1 MEKLLQLNEF
11 FVEGG
16 HQEISHVLLNLI
28 QPTSETEEK
37 EKGYFFAI
45 CEINQGNS
53 QQIAELQRIMGEIE
67 NGYYETSDTENKNA
81 LELVLE
87 KINQKNLA
95 LFGLNLSLHC
105 VVGAI
110 KSNEI
115 VFSYCGKPNILL
127 FYANKEKIYN
137 KLDLTENSD
146 TETNVGKT
154 LFSQLVQ
161 GKVSPGDYFFV
172 GTKKV
177 IEYFSHDRLQKI
189 ITTRGPEQS
198 AEHIRRVL
206 SELKNGL
213 SFGGLIINLGEKN
226 TVERI
231 PEKKV
236 RLFSG
241 NKEKINSLFVTEQN
255 TANTLS
261 PSLFGE
267 FAAKIKNSAAN
278 LKKQNSEKIISTSVS
293 ENVETDT
300 QINAPHLKH
309 RLTERM
315 NKEIIANL
323 GKIVIKY
330 LWIALKNFGKLL
342 WWAVLMLAA
351 IFGALLK
358 FLQSIF
364 FYLIN
369 YKNQRRQIKERWSQ
383 TFYSY
388 KQNFKHLP
396 LMTKILGLASVAVL
410 IFFVISIFYLQHA
423 KNIQKEN
430 AYYEQ
435 TFSELRTKIEEAENS
450 MIYSDNITAANLKN
464 QIKQTL
470 DSLICRPQD
479 EADCRDIKENFG
491 KLQAKIQKF
500 TETEIT
506 MLINWNVLGFQNI
519 TEFTKVDGKIFG
531 INIESDTISLYN
543 LLTKDGTATLKL
555 PGGNKI
561 SSAVSLKDEKTALFL
576 NDKKELYKY
585 IADTN
590 SFEKINISF
599 PNNEGEIKA
608 LLPYNSRLYVLDTL
622 NNQIYR
628 HDAIASGYGL
638 GKEWIKSQNV
648 DIKNGIS
655 LTIDGDLFLIKN
667 QGEILKFTNG
677 ELQSFAVSGLEPTLQ
692 TGVKIWTYSE
702 DKYIYILDPKEKRLV
717 VLNKD
722 GSIKN
727 QYTSDQFEKP
737 TDMIIEEKNKTAY
750 ILDTGRVFQI
760 VLK

>member
-67 NGYYETSDTENKNA
+67 NGYYETSDTENKNS
-81 LELVLE
+81 LEIVLE
-87 KINQKNLA
+87 KINQQNLA

-127 FYANKEKIYN
+127 FYANKEKIYS
-137 KLDLTENSD
+137 KLDLTENSEP
-146 TETNVGKT
+146 ETNTDKT

-189 ITTRGPEQS
+189 ITTRGSEQS
-198 AEHIRRVL
+198 SEHIRRVL

-213 SFGGLIINLGEKN
+213 SFGGLIINLREKN
-226 TVERI
+226 AVDKA
-231 PEKKV
+231 PEKKI
-236 RLFSG
+236 RLFSE

-267 FAAKIKNSAAN
+267 FATKLKNGAVN
-278 LKKQNSEKIISTSVS
+278 FKKQNSEKPSSATIEETID
-293 ENVETDT
+293 TDT
-300 QINAPHLKH
+300 KINAPHLKQ
-309 RLTERM
+309 RLASKMNTE
-315 NKEIIANL
+315 IFITL
-323 GKIVIKY
+323 GKIIAKY
-330 LWIALKNFGKLL
+330 SWIAVKNFGKLL
-342 WWAVLMLAA
+342 WWLTLMLAA
-351 IFGALLK
+351 TIGALLK

-396 LMTKILGLASVAVL
+396 LTTKILGLISLVVL
-410 IFFVISIFYLQHA
+410 VTFLSSIFYLQHA

-430 AYYEQ
+430 VYYEQ
-435 TFSELRTKIEEAENS
+435 AFSNLRSEMEEAENS
-450 MIYSDNITAANLKN
+450 LIYSDNNSAANLAN
-464 QIKQTL
+464 QIEQTL
-470 DSLICRPQD
+470 NTLVCRPQD
-479 EADCRDIKENFG
+479 EADCRDVKEKFA

-500 TETEIT
+500 ADTEIT

-519 TEFTKVDGKIFG
+519 TKFTKVDGKIFG
-531 INIESDTISLYN
+531 INTESDTVYVYN

-555 PGGNKI
+555 PGENKTRL
-561 SSAVSLKDEKTALFL
+561 AASLRDEKSALFL

-585 IADTN
+585 TADTN
-590 SFEKINISF
+590 SFTKLSISF
-599 PNNEGEIKA
+599 TDNDGELKA
-608 LLPYNSRLYVLDTL
+608 LLPYNSRLYILDTL

-638 GKEWIKSQNV
+638 GKEWIKSQNT

-655 LTIDGDLFLIKN
+655 FAIDGDLFLVKG

-677 ELQSFAVSGLEPTLQ
+677 ELQTFNLPDLKPVLQ
-692 TGVKIWTYSE
+692 NSAKIWTYSE
-702 DKYIYILDPKEKRLV
+702 DKYLYILDSKEKRLI

-722 GSIKN
+722 GTLKN
-727 QYTSDQFEKP
+727 QYTSDQFEEP
-737 TDMIIEEKNKTAY
+737 SDMIIEEKNKIAY
-750 ILDTGRVFQI
+750 ILDKGRVFQI
-760 VLK
+760 ELK